1 MNEQEEARVLAELM
15 GWELQPPCL
24 GSPLGWW
31 KGSPEEYDVE
41 DWHPHTDIAQA
52 MMVEEQLTPEQWS
65 QYVLELQ
72 AIVDVRIWDTE
83 LSVIIKCLQATPAQ
97 RCTAICAAAMETRKT
112 GDDFS
117 GLDYPYPSQPC
128 GN

>member
-1 MNEQEEARVLAELM
+1 MSEQEEARILAKKVMKWTVRDSKRLYYYEPAMLITEWRPDM
-15 GWELQPPCL
+15 KIE
-24 GSPLGWW
+24 
-31 KGSPEEYDVE
+31 
-41 DWHPHTDIAQA
+41 QA

-97 RCTAICAAAMETRKT
+97 RCTAICAAAIKAVGKEE
-112 GDDFS
+112 
-117 GLDYPYPSQPC
+117 
-128 GN
+128 